1 MEPLRVFTMEMSW
14 GGWKAVSGLKAI
26 RLGSWLMTDHMAALE
41 PNFSRN
47 STEDPMLG
55 LSVVTN
61 NRAEMSWGLLDTPLW
76 EEVSHE
82 EMVKLRHPTYT
93 DQIYPVFEQWQRWK
107 KHYLLPRNYSFLSSS
122 CLSWLRTVFMVYF
135 LVMM

>member
-1 MEPLRVFTMEMSW
+1 
-14 GGWKAVSGLKAI
+14 
-26 RLGSWLMTDHMAALE
+26 
-41 PNFSRN
+41 
-47 STEDPMLG
+47 MLG

-93 DQIYPVFEQWQRWK
+93 DQIYPVFELW
-107 KHYLLPRNYSFLSSS
+107 
-122 CLSWLRTVFMVYF
+122 
-135 LVMM
+135 